1 MANQSLSSRER
12 MLAALNHK
20 NVDHVPCSFM
30 MFKGLWA
37 EADSYLDFI
46 QKQIDL
52 GLDVC
57 VQLPPREPGIVSD
70 SYNLH
75 GLPVKYAD
83 AVIVKERKE
92 SVVNN
97 RWPVL
102 VKEYKTP
109 AGVLTVKVDQDKEWP
124 YGDHVPFLDD
134 YVINRSKKFL
144 LTGPSDLEAL
154 QYLLLPPDEEETNT
168 FKSVSQPAIEFAREH
183 ELLLTGGWGVGADM
197 IGWIYGLENMI
208 HAVYDQE
215 EFVKDLLSIIDQWNR
230 SRMKVVLE
238 ANVDLYIKRAWYE
251 NCDFWTPDKW
261 QEFILP
267 ILKSDAE
274 LAHEYGASF
283 GYLITS
289 RSMPLLEMIEEAGV
303 DVVIGVDPKEWDL
316 NETRETLAGK
326 VCVWGGVNGHITVE
340 QGAPETVSDEVQ
352 SALELFG
359 EGGGFILSLVDNVR
373 ILNDHSMRNVYKLIQ
388 TWKDSWK

>member
-1 MANQSLSSRER
+1 MANQTLSSRER
-12 MLAALNHK
+12 MLAALHHK
-20 NVDHVPCSFM
+20 NLDHVPCSFM

-46 QKQIDL
+46 QKQVEL

-57 VQLPPREPGIVSD
+57 VQLPPREPGIISD

-75 GLPVKYAD
+75 GLPVKYD
-83 AVIVKERKE
+83 DEVIVNERKE
-92 SVVNN
+92 SVENN
-97 RWPVL
+97 RWPTL
-102 VKEYKTP
+102 IKEYHTP
-109 AGVLTVKVDQDKEWP
+109 AGVLTVKVDQDVEWP

-154 QYLLLPPDEEETNT
+154 QYLLLPPDEEEINT

-183 ELLLTGGWGVGADM
+183 ELLLTGGWGVGADL

-267 ILKSDAE
+267 ILKTDAE
-274 LAHEYGASF
+274 LAHEHGASF

-289 RSMPLLEMIEEAGV
+289 RSMPLLEMIVEAGV

-316 NETRETLAGK
+316 EETRDKLAGN

-340 QGAPETVSDEVQ
+340 QGGPDAVSDEVQ
-352 SALELFG
+352 AALEVFG
-359 EGGGFILSLVDNVR
+359 EDGGFILSPVDNVR
-373 ILNDHSMRNVYKLIQ
+373 ILDDHSMRNVQRLIQ
-388 TWKDSWK
+388 TWKDSWS